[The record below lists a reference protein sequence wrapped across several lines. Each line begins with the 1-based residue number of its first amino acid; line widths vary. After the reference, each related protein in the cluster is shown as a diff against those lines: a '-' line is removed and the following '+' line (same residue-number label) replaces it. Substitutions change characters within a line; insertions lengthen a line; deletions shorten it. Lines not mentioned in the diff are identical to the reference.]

1 MSARPQDYISA
12 SGFTIRDDVA
22 GSANKLSISGSSV
35 SVPVPAFLTVGS
47 RIKVTTKPTGLV
59 AYYRITTATLGAL
72 QTGVSLEWIDVGVA
86 PATVALTAGDTVEFV
101 PYATGKAAIPEQNV
115 KVGRGHSI
123 ELLDYFQMIGGRDKD
138 LTFFAR
144 PGGAFAKVSTSG
156 SALVIAGNS
165 VGTMSVTV
173 TAQDKS
179 QGRYAQ
185 SFTIVVAQANRAP
198 VSSKAIGNPTIAVGA
213 TVTYDLNDYF
223 TDPDGDALAFSS
235 GSINHNPLGTVAGA
249 VVAISIPG
257 STLTLTG
264 LIQGSTRFTVGASD
278 GDLTISQQVNVTVPA
293 NQRPIIDQHIPGLAV
308 ALAGQPITVPLD
320 AYFTDPDGTA
330 LAYLIQFEQGD
341 PTKQYEQELWY
352 PHTQSGSSQLA
363 MDSEFAYP
371 PGSVAPWGTGTP
383 WIVPAGTDFTMRGT
397 YGGTLTTHRLTTRAS
412 ANATWHTGT
421 RKVRLTL
428 TFTTALPTGPSTT
441 HLLALLGKGADVCWS
456 AVAGQ
461 TLTLAPGESP
471 GHRTLYIEAYDAG
484 GLAASQFAVITL
496 GRAPSLVKGI
506 PNALMFTGAD
516 IVINLDEH
524 FTDPDG
530 DKLDYALVVDTDNVV
545 ALSLIPK
552 QIVTPGAI
560 TTSTELHIHA
570 LTATQRVDITVRAN
584 DTAGLS
590 LHTTFSIEITA
601 SRVAVSAPLIS
612 DSFIERSNAIQSEE
626 ALNAFVLDQPQ
637 AELIKPFAF
646 RVWNPINRNY
656 TNYGAK
662 IWDYSMADWL
672 IIETPDDDHGRKNT
686 NVIRL
691 IAPLAGE
698 TIVNW
703 KDRAQLN
710 FAQNIKDN
718 GITATTKILAGD
730 RFYFGGNSFDI
741 YNDPYVVTEVLPN
754 SPGYI
759 DDSQGKR
766 LVYDLRLTNRRG
778 LSSPIW
784 GTPTTIPGLSGNA
797 IIVYLPLADR
807 WSINWYPRLTSNLA
821 PVKLLLP
828 DIVPVSSTALVEY
841 VENNIGRITY
851 ENAQEA
857 ATILGMDVN
866 AMLAV
871 GVNINLF
878 TVTYEIL
885 AVSIRYYRNR
895 PLFFELNLQ
904 ARLFGSTTVPT
915 DPGST
920 PDPANGT
927 PARATITWAD
937 ASPKVAL
944 PPAQIGQSYSFD
956 FTTHRVATDSQG
968 ETVRYAASGLPAGL
982 SMARDGVISGTP
994 TGNAP
999 ASGTK
1004 RVVVIA
1010 SAVGVRIRSSTEVVL
1025 LSVLPASL
1033 ITWADASPKVAIPVA
1048 TISQAFT
1055 FDYTTHRLATSD
1067 TGSAVTYA
1075 ATGLPTGL
1083 SMASDGVISG
1093 TPTAGR
1099 DTYPVVV
1106 TASSGTGTGAG
1117 VDVTDGFDLL
1127 LVAASSGVVWASAS
1141 ASNVGTADW
1150 FKGDAFVVR
1159 DVLQNKHASWI
1170 SIGLGP
1176 LSNTTDWPDAARPTA
1191 GSRASA
1197 FSPQF
1202 TDDASAS
1209 PLVGLLATSTGV
1221 TSARITQVLRRET
1234 AAWLTASYPATQ
1246 QLIFAVAG
1254 DSSTNPLFDVDTGDV
1269 IEFEA

>member
-1 MSARPQDYISA
+1 M
-12 SGFTIRDDVA
+12 
-22 GSANKLSISGSSV
+22 
-35 SVPVPAFLTVGS
+35 PVPAFLTVGS

-101 PYATGKAAIPEQNV
+101 PYATGKAAIPQQNV

-341 PTKQYEQELWY
+341 PTKQYEQEIWY

-371 PGSVAPWGTGTP
+371 PGSAEPWGTGTP

-397 YGGTLTTHRLTTRAS
+397 YGGTLTTHRLTTRAA
-412 ANATWHTGT
+412 ANATWHAGT

-471 GHRTLYIEAYDAG
+471 GHRTLYIEAYDVG

-496 GRAPSLVKGI
+496 GRSPSLVKVI

-530 DKLDYALVVDTDNVV
+530 DKLDYALAVDTDNVV

-552 QIVTPGAI
+552 QTVTPGAI

-570 LTATQRVDITVRAN
+570 LTATPKVDITILAN

-590 LHTTFSIEITA
+590 LNTTFSIEITA
-601 SRVAVSAPLIS
+601 TRVAEAAPLIS
-612 DSFIERSNAIQSEE
+612 DSFIERSNAIQSDE
-626 ALNAFVLDQPQ
+626 ALNAFVLDKPQ
-637 AELIKPFAF
+637 AELIKPFGF
-646 RVWNPINRNY
+646 HVWNPINRKY
-656 TNYGAK
+656 TNYGSAK
-662 IWDYSMADWL
+662 WDYSL
-672 IIETPDDDHGRKNT
+672 GRLVRQYQDDIFGQHLTD
-686 NVIRL
+686 VIRL

-703 KDRAQLN
+703 QDGGPLSLAMLN
-710 FAQNIKDN
+710 KDN

-730 RFYFGGNSFDI
+730 RFYF
-741 YNDPYVVTEVLPN
+741 
-754 SPGYI
+754 
-759 DDSQGKR
+759 
-766 LVYDLRLTNRRG
+766 
-778 LSSPIW
+778 
-784 GTPTTIPGLSGNA
+784 SG
-797 IIVYLPLADR
+797 
-807 WSINWYPRLTSNLA
+807 
-821 PVKLLLP
+821 
-828 DIVPVSSTALVEY
+828 
-841 VENNIGRITY
+841 
-851 ENAQEA
+851 
-857 ATILGMDVN
+857 
-866 AMLAV
+866 
-871 GVNINLF
+871 
-878 TVTYEIL
+878 
-885 AVSIRYYRNR
+885 
-895 PLFFELNLQ
+895 
-904 ARLFGSTTVPT
+904 
-915 DPGST
+915 
-920 PDPANGT
+920 
-927 PARATITWAD
+927 
-937 ASPKVAL
+937 AL
-944 PPAQIGQSYSFD
+944 PI
-956 FTTHRVATDSQG
+956 
-968 ETVRYAASGLPAGL
+968 
-982 SMARDGVISGTP
+982 
-994 TGNAP
+994 
-999 ASGTK
+999 
-1004 RVVVIA
+1004 
-1010 SAVGVRIRSSTEVVL
+1010 
-1025 LSVLPASL
+1025 
-1033 ITWADASPKVAIPVA
+1033 
-1048 TISQAFT
+1048 
-1055 FDYTTHRLATSD
+1055 
-1067 TGSAVTYA
+1067 
-1075 ATGLPTGL
+1075 
-1083 SMASDGVISG
+1083 
-1093 TPTAGR
+1093 
-1099 DTYPVVV
+1099 
-1106 TASSGTGTGAG
+1106 
-1117 VDVTDGFDLL
+1117 
-1127 LVAASSGVVWASAS
+1127 
-1141 ASNVGTADW
+1141 
-1150 FKGDAFVVR
+1150 
-1159 DVLQNKHASWI
+1159 
-1170 SIGLGP
+1170 
-1176 LSNTTDWPDAARPTA
+1176 
-1191 GSRASA
+1191 
-1197 FSPQF
+1197 
-1202 TDDASAS
+1202 
-1209 PLVGLLATSTGV
+1209 
-1221 TSARITQVLRRET
+1221 
-1234 AAWLTASYPATQ
+1234 
-1246 QLIFAVAG
+1246 
-1254 DSSTNPLFDVDTGDV
+1254 
-1269 IEFEA
+1269 